1 MARDINV
8 DVRPWWKIANS
19 TAEIQYRYDNGSD
32 MRSDEQHLTPLS
44 LSKSTILLPP
54 TPSTHSGP
62 WMCSSS
68 DGCSALTS
76 LVLYD
81 TYTTTLLTML
91 SYYRFLSYELSL
103 RSTQFTSVEH
113 GYLNTRCRDKN

>member
-1 MARDINV
+1 MMTTMTTAAAVDMAAAVSGWVLLLLLLIN
-8 DVRPWWKIANS
+8 
-19 TAEIQYRYDNGSD
+19 
-32 MRSDEQHLTPLS
+32 LTPLH

-54 TPSTHSGP
+54 TLSTHSGP
-62 WMCSSS
+62 WMCSSF

-81 TYTTTLLTML
+81 TYTTTLSTTL
-91 SYYRFLSYELSL
+91 SNYCFLSYELSL
-103 RSTQFTSVEH
+103 RSTQFSSVEH